1 MNKFERLHSLLFF
14 LKDKK
19 RFQLHTIMQA
29 YNISKS
35 TALRDIA
42 ALEQM
47 GMPLYAEHGR
57 AGHYQILPNTLLSP
71 ILFRIDEIQALYFAM
86 NTLGAYA
93 STPFHI
99 HLEELKQ
106 KFEQCLSQDS
116 LEKLNKMEQVF
127 RFASIEQHR
136 ACPLLR
142 EILEQTLN
150 EQVCTIEYK
159 KKQKTKSYTI
169 QFIEISS
176 AFGQWYVTAYDF
188 ESTFLRVFRCD
199 RILSLNPSTTYPS
212 LEKNILEPSP
222 YVRYRKQDAIDF
234 QIEITESAMDIFY
247 KENYPSMQLLQR
259 DGRYY
264 IQGYYHKGEENFLCD
279 YLLRFSTTILHIE
292 PLQLKN
298 LMQKRMREIAEHLFS
313 I

>member
-14 LKDKK
+14 LKDKR
-19 RFQLHTIMQA
+19 RFQLHDIMQA

-47 GMPLYAEHGR
+47 GMPLYVEHGR

-116 LEKLNKMEQVF
+116 LAKLNKMKKVF
-127 RFASIEQHR
+127 RFASIAQHR

-150 EQVCTIEYK
+150 EQVCTIEYE
-159 KKQKTKSYTI
+159 KKQKTQNYTI

-188 ESTFLRVFRCD
+188 ESAFLRVFRCD
-199 RILSLNPSTTYPS
+199 RILSLSPSASYAP
-212 LEKNILEPSP
+212 LEKNLLELSP
-222 YVRYRKQDAIDF
+222 YERYRKEDAIDF
-234 QIEITESAMDIFY
+234 QIEIQENAIDIFY
-247 KENYPSMQLLQR
+247 KENYPSMQLFQN
-259 DGRYY
+259 DGRCF
-264 IQGYYHKGEENFLCD
+264 IKGYYHKGEEKFLCD
-279 YLLRFSTTILHIE
+279 YLLRFSTTILSVE
-292 PLQLKN
+292 PIQLKVF
-298 LMQKRMREIAEHLFS
+298 MQQRMQELTSHLLS